1 MPSTPKRSSGAGSTI
16 MAWVFIAAVVAVV
29 LAAINWGQAWMPVK
43 GSKVSWNPIELI
55 KYATAGQFHWS
66 TGSTILL
73 VVLLIGIMV
82 VLTFGY
88 YFLIA
93 PLLNRGKDTKTPAG
107 RSILSV
113 MGFKPAVRKA
123 RQALTVPEG
132 TEDAD
137 MVVKVAYNGKTALW
151 AQWEDAGWC
160 YAPQR
165 AGKTLY
171 IVVPAILE
179 AIGPVL
185 TTSTKVDVL
194 FWTAI
199 ARQQKGRVAVFDLD
213 QISNWPD
220 QVRWNPISG
229 CEDQNEALDRG
240 LAWASAA
247 PMKGTKN
254 GDWFS
259 GQAAAVLGRLLHAAA
274 IGHKDMGDVIKWIM
288 DPSNRE
294 PVDILTSF
302 GYNDVF
308 TGHLKERLS
317 SRAGETQDSIKA
329 TLMGLVEPL
338 VSERVLSQFRVPTS
352 VAFKAEDFLA
362 GNNTLYVLA
371 DGADSRMAPLVS
383 MFTDYVFRTAKRLS
397 QQRPGG
403 RLWPPLSMLLD
414 EAPNVAALPDMT
426 SVLTDSGGRGIRVLG
441 FSQSFSQNVSRW
453 GREVAETIEETANVK
468 FLLPGL
474 KASHLKEY
482 AEEMGVRDEQRSS
495 YSVGRGGGSRTVS
508 TAEKAV
514 MRAEELKQLEVGQ
527 ALMVYRNVPPTVVRL
542 EAVFERKDAAGIKD
556 QKHQAE
562 ALAGRIAVEETGR

>member
-1 MPSTPKRSSGAGSTI
+1 MVTQPRKSSGIGSTLA
-16 MAWVFIAAVVAVV
+16 AWVLIAAVVGTV
-29 LAAINWGQAWMPVK
+29 LASINWGQAWMPVA
-43 GSKVSWNPIELI
+43 GSKVSWNPVELV
-55 KYATAGQFHWS
+55 KYMMAGQFQWS

-73 VVLLIGIMV
+73 VALVLGLII

-88 YFLIA
+88 YFLLA
-93 PLLNRGKDTKTPAG
+93 PLLGRNKDTQTPVG
-107 RSILSV
+107 RSISSV

-123 RQALTVPEG
+123 RQALELPEG
-132 TEDAD
+132 TDDAD
-137 MVVKVAYNGKTALW
+137 VVVKVAYNGKTALW

-165 AGKTLY
+165 AGKTLF

-199 ARQQKGRVAVFDLD
+199 ARQQKGRVVVFDLD

-220 QVRWNPISG
+220 QARWNPIDG
-229 CEDQNEALDRG
+229 CEDQTEALDRG

-247 PMKGTKN
+247 PMEGTRN

-259 GQAAAVLGRLLHAAA
+259 KQAAAILGRLLHAAA
-274 IGHKDMGDVIKWIM
+274 IGHKDMGDVIRWIVT
-288 DPSNRE
+288 PSDSE
-294 PVDILTSF
+294 PVEILGQA
-302 GYNDVF
+302 GYDDVF

-338 VSERVLSQFRVPTS
+338 VSERVLSQFRVPAS
-352 VAFKAEDFLA
+352 AAFRADEFLN

-414 EAPNVAALPDMT
+414 EAPNVAALPNMI
-426 SVLTDSGGRGIRVLG
+426 SVLTDSGGRGIRVMG
-441 FSQSFSQNVSRW
+441 FSQSFAQNVARW
-453 GREVAETIEETANVK
+453 GKEVAEAIEETANTK
-468 FLLPGL
+468 LLLPGL
-474 KASHLKEY
+474 KASNLKEY
-482 AEEMGVRDEQRSS
+482 AEEMGSRDEERTS
-495 YSVGRGGGSRTVS
+495 YSMGRGGGSRTVS
-508 TAEKAV
+508 TLEKSI
-514 MRAEELKQLEVGQ
+514 MKAEELKHLDVGQ
-527 ALMVYRNVPPTVVRL
+527 AVLVYRNVPPTIVRL
-542 EAVFERKDAAGIKD
+542 EPVFERKDAPGLKD
-556 QKHQAE
+556 QKRQAE
-562 ALAGRIAVEETGR
+562 ALTGRVNVQEVR

>member
-1 MPSTPKRSSGAGSTI
+1 MVSTPKRSSGAGSTF
-16 MAWVFIAAVVAVV
+16 MAWVFIAGVAGVV

-73 VVLLIGIMV
+73 VVLLIGTMV

-123 RQALTVPEG
+123 RQALTVPED

-199 ARQQKGRVAVFDLD
+199 ARQQQGRVAVFDLD

-220 QVRWNPISG
+220 QVRWNPIDG
-229 CEDQNEALDRG
+229 CEDQTEALDRG
-240 LAWASAA
+240 RAWAAAA

-259 GQAAAVLGRLLHAAA
+259 KQASAVLGRLLHAAA
-274 IGHKDMGDVIKWIM
+274 LAHKDMGDVMRWIVE
-288 DPSNRE
+288 DKDTE
-294 PVDILTSF
+294 PVDVLERA

-308 TGHLKERLS
+308 TGHLKERAA

-329 TLMGLVEPL
+329 TLMDLVEPL
-338 VSERVLSQFRVPTS
+338 VSERVLSQFRVPAS
-352 VAFKAEDFLA
+352 AAFRAEDFLR

-371 DGADSRMAPLVS
+371 DGADSRMAPIVS
-383 MFTDYVFRTAKRLS
+383 MFTDYVFRTAKRVS

-453 GREVAETIEETANVK
+453 GRDVAETIEETANVK

-482 AEEMGVRDEQRSS
+482 AEEMGVEDHRRTS
-495 YSVGRGGGSRTVS
+495 YSTGKNGGSRTVS
-508 TAEKAV
+508 TDEKAI
-514 MRAEELKQLEVGQ
+514 MRAEELKQLDVGR
-527 ALMVYRNVPPTVVRL
+527 ALLVYRNAPPTIVRL

-556 QKHQAE
+556 QYRQAQ
-562 ALAGRIAVEETGR
+562 ALAGRVNFEEVR

>member
-1 MPSTPKRSSGAGSTI
+1 MASQPKKSSGTGSTL
-16 MAWVFIAAVVAVV
+16 MAWVFIAAVAAVV

-93 PLLNRGKDTKTPAG
+93 PLLNRGKSEKTPAG
-107 RSILSV
+107 RSIMSV

-220 QVRWNPISG
+220 QVRWNPIEG
-229 CEDQNEALDRG
+229 CEDQTEALDRG
-240 LAWASAA
+240 RAWAAAA
-247 PMKGTKN
+247 PMEGTKN

-259 GQAAAVLGRLLHAAA
+259 KQAAAVLGRLLHAAA
-274 IGHKDMGDVIKWIM
+274 IGHKDMGDVIRWIVEDN
-288 DPSNRE
+288 DPE
-294 PVDILTSF
+294 PIEILVQA
-302 GYNDVF
+302 GYNDIF
-308 TGHLKERLS
+308 TGHLKERVS

-338 VSERVLSQFRVPTS
+338 VSERVLAQFRVPAS
-352 VAFKAEDFLA
+352 IAFRAEDFLR

-383 MFTDYVFRTAKRLS
+383 MFTDYVFRTAKRVS

-441 FSQSFSQNVSRW
+441 FSQSFSQNEQRW
-453 GREVAETIEETANVK
+453 GRQVAETIEETANTK

-482 AEEMGVRDEQRSS
+482 ADEMGVEDRRRTS
-495 YSVGRGGGSRTVS
+495 YSTGKSGGSRTVS
-508 TAEKAV
+508 TDEKAI
-514 MRAEELKQLEVGQ
+514 MRAEQIKQLNVGQ
-527 ALMVYRNVPPTVVRL
+527 ALLVYRNVPPTIVRL

-556 QKHQAE
+556 QYRQAQV
-562 ALAGRIAVEETGR
+562 LTGRVSVEGAA